1 MKHFFIHPRSLILI
15 VSLEKTHPS
24 TKEKKLNL
32 SVYWGNHNI
41 SIHEEHEDQFESG
54 LKESNISTP
63 QRNSIQVAL
72 HCC

>member
-1 MKHFFIHPRSLILI
+1 MKHFFIHPRSSILI
-15 VSLEKTHPS
+15 VSLEKTHPP

-41 SIHEEHEDQFESG
+41 SIHEEREDQFESG
-54 LKESNISTP
+54 LKESNISTL

-72 HCC
+72 HCS